1 MSEFCLA
8 HKDHL
13 RELQDMLRKNLNL
26 DTTADVTLVSA
37 DNTKHFAHRCILGT
51 QSPVLAD
58 LLSLSESKDTSLLV
72 IGDWGKAEIR
82 SLLQFIYLGET
93 SILAEHIDNF
103 LILAKEMGV
112 KSLINVVE
120 NAEKNVKESANLV
133 KDEPAS
139 NNDLVTDKGEDSPS
153 NEISES
159 ESKKDVVSSLE
170 HESVKFTYCPHCNY
184 STKHKNNIGIHIK
197 AVHLK
202 IKHAC
207 KECGKN
213 FAQKSSLNLHIR
225 SIHEGVSYPCDFCEY
240 KATTMGNLRQHT
252 SGVHQISIQI

>member
-1 MSEFCLA
+1 MSDYCLA
-8 HKDHL
+8 RKDHL
-13 RELQDMLRKNLNL
+13 KELQEMLRKNINL

-37 DNTKHFAHRCILGT
+37 DNTKHFAHRYILGT

-58 LLSLSESKDTSLLV
+58 LLSENKDSSVLV
-72 IGDWGKAEIR
+72 IGDWGKTEIR

-103 LILAKEMGV
+103 LILAKEIGV
-112 KSLINVVE
+112 KSLINVVGGE
-120 NAEKNVKESANLV
+120 ECE
-133 KDEPAS
+133 DEPVS
-139 NNDLVTDKGEDSPS
+139 CDDLVTDKGEDSPT

-159 ESKKDVVSSLE
+159 ESKENVVSSLE